1 MGKRLNGETFPM
13 FLTVAVLKD
22 EHDNNFGA
30 MAVGRDITE
39 AKLAQEELAASEMR
53 YRSILENAND
63 AIFTLDDKGFF
74 TYTNPSFNELFRVQ

>member
-1 MGKRLNGETFPM
+1 MGSAQRRNVSM

-39 AKLAQEELAASEMR
+39 AVSSRRTGGEEMR

-74 TYTNPSFNELFRVQ
+74 TYTNPRLMSF